1 MILEKKCIGF
11 AVPITD
17 AHQMEFRS
25 GLKENSRDKTRPH
38 NVPSVGLID
47 RPMAPARTNQQ
58 PSSPSCH
65 ASSLY
70 GNCWFNPFHQPRSPA
85 AIPTVTSDL
94 DA

>member
-1 MILEKKCIGF
+1 MPMILEKKCIGF

-17 AHQMEFRS
+17 AHQMEF
-25 GLKENSRDKTRPH
+25 
-38 NVPSVGLID
+38 
-47 RPMAPARTNQQ
+47 RTNQQ